1 VASKLDLAMDL
12 LARPLCWRLA
22 VMQAEVSTE
31 YCARLATA
39 VAMPSG
45 YRSVV
50 PK

>member
-1 VASKLDLAMDL
+1 MDL
-12 LARPLCWRLA
+12 LAGPLYWRLA

-31 YCARLATA
+31 YCDRLATA
-39 VAMPSG
+39 VVTVVAMPSG